1 MNVPAQPLAWASL
14 HSLGRARG
22 VVVGTV
28 SIARKRSFGHKVE
41 IQKLNELHLDF
52 PTGGTGFEQGSNGQE
67 TVERFECAGVGGAI
81 EKACDEG

>member
-1 MNVPAQPLAWASL
+1 MNVPAQPLARASL

-22 VVVGTV
+22 VNVGVV
-28 SIARKRSFGHKVE
+28 SITRKWSFRHQVE

-52 PTGGTGFEQGSNGQE
+52 SAGGTGFEQGGHAQK
-67 TVERFECAGVGGAI
+67 TVERFKCAGVGRAI